1 MERRK
6 ILLGS
11 GAVFAT
17 VLAGCSENTSE
28 ENDDGG
34 DDGDDNSLD
43 DGTDDSNDDNSSDDN
58 SSEDDSGED
67 DGPDEIPGFNK
78 DKLDLEHSEVTIE
91 HVKRDGYD
99 IDIEARLEKTPKRD
113 ELDAIIEELG
123 IVAAESIEDPEA
135 FLESIESIEFT
146 LLNKDGDT
154 VLSFYV
160 DVAWAVAYIRN
171 NMSAEEFTHKAMAT
185 A

>member
-17 VLAGCSENTSE
+17 ALAGCSENTSE

-43 DGTDDSNDDNSSDDN
+43 DGTDDSNDTDSSD
-58 SSEDDSGED
+58 DDSGED
-67 DGPDEIPGFNK
+67 DGPDEIPGFDK

-91 HVKRDGYD
+91 HVKRDGLNK
-99 IDIEARLEKTPKRD
+99 E
-113 ELDAIIEELG
+113 
-123 IVAAESIEDPEA
+123 IVLLSTLSHSAES
-135 FLESIESIEFT
+135 F
-146 LLNKDGDT
+146 
-154 VLSFYV
+154 
-160 DVAWAVAYIRN
+160 
-171 NMSAEEFTHKAMAT
+171 
-185 A
+185 

>member
-1 MERRK
+1 MRR
-6 ILLGS
+6 
-11 GAVFAT
+11 
-17 VLAGCSENTSE
+17 
-28 ENDDGG
+28 
-34 DDGDDNSLD
+34 
-43 DGTDDSNDDNSSDDN
+43 
-58 SSEDDSGED
+58 
-67 DGPDEIPGFNK
+67 EIPGFDK

-91 HVKRDGYD
+91 HVKRDGYHVD
-99 IDIEARLEKTPKRD
+99 VEAKLEKTPKRD

-123 IVAAESIEDPEA
+123 IVAAEAIEDPEA

-146 LLNKDGDT
+146 LLNKNGDT

-185 A
+185 T

>member
-17 VLAGCSENTSE
+17 VLAGCSENTSD
-28 ENDDGG
+28 ENDDG

-43 DGTDDSNDDNSSDDN
+43 DGTDDSNGDDSNDDN
-58 SSEDDSGED
+58 SSEDDSNDE
-67 DGPDEIPGFNK
+67 GPDEIPGFNK

-91 HVKRDGYD
+91 HVKRDGYHVD
-99 IDIEARLEKTPKRD
+99 VEAKLEKTPKRD

-123 IVAAESIEDPEA
+123 IVAAEAIEDPEA

-154 VLSFYV
+154 VLGFYV

-171 NMSAEEFTHKAMAT
+171 NMSAEEFAHKAMAT

>member
-17 VLAGCSENTSE
+17 VLAGCSDDTSE
-28 ENDDGG
+28 ETDNNDDDGS
-34 DDGDDNSLD
+34 GDDNDLN
-43 DGTDDSNDDNSSDDN
+43 DSDNSDDNSSDDD
-58 SSEDDSGED
+58 SSDED
-67 DGPDEIPGFNK
+67 DGPDEVPGFNK
-78 DKLDLEHSEVTIE
+78 DKIKLDHTDVTVE
-91 HVKRDGYD
+91 HVKRDGYHV
-99 IDIEARLEKTPKRD
+99 DIEARLEKTPKED

-123 IVAAESIEDPEA
+123 IVAAEAIEDPEA
-135 FLESIESIEFT
+135 FLESIESIEFA

-154 VLSFYV
+154 VLSFYI

-171 NMSAEEFTHKAMAT
+171 NMSSEEFVHKAMAT

>member
-17 VLAGCSENTSE
+17 VLAGCSDDASE
-28 ENDDGG
+28 END
-34 DDGDDNSLD
+34 N
-43 DGTDDSNDDNSSDDN
+43 NSSDDDGSGDDGLN
-58 SSEDDSGED
+58 DSDGNESDDDSSDDSDED
-67 DGPDEIPGFNK
+67 DGPDEVPGFNK
-78 DKLDLEHSEVTIE
+78 DKVDLEHTDVTVE
-91 HVKRDGYD
+91 HVKRDGYHV
-99 IDIEARLEKTPKRD
+99 DIEATLKKTPKQN
-113 ELDAIIEELG
+113 ELEKIIEELG
-123 IVAAESIEDPEA
+123 IVAAEAIEDPEA
-135 FLESIESIEFT
+135 FLEAIETLEFT

-154 VLSFYV
+154 VLSFYI

-171 NMSAEEFTHKAMAT
+171 NMSSEEFVHKTLAT